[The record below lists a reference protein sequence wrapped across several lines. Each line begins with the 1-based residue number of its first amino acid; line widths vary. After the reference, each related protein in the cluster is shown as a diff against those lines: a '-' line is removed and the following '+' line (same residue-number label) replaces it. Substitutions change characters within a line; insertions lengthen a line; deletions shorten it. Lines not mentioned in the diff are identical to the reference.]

1 MNKKGTFGEVI
12 LCITTILLIISSAFL
27 LISVI
32 SINDDNKLKEENE
45 QLKENLSFHSGRI
58 FILEHKIDELNKE
71 VIEKDNLIDKLKQE
85 VSDWRQTALDI
96 INKMNQWYSSNPIVI
111 EIVSHHSSSSSDDS
125 NDEKVEVCNLTS
137 DNCGKD
143 EYLDASNCRC
153 ISRKPPIDETKTE
166 VN

>member
-27 LISVI
+27 LISV
-32 SINDDNKLKEENE
+32 NDNNKLKEENE
-45 QLKENLSFHSGRI
+45 QLKENLSFHGGRI
-58 FILEHKIDELNKE
+58 SILEHKIDGLEKE
-71 VIEKDNLIDKLKQE
+71 IIQKDSLIEKLKQE

-96 INKMNQWYSSNPIVI
+96 INRMNQWYASNPIVI

-125 NDEKVEVCNLTS
+125 NDEEIEVCNLTS
-137 DNCGKD
+137 DDCGED
-143 EYLDASNCRC
+143 EYLDASSCRC
-153 ISRKPPIDETKTE
+153 ISRRPPVDEPKTE